1 MAEMEKVEFEFP
13 DEASENP
20 RKGGAVVK
28 AQDDEIEIIDDT
40 PEQDRNRKP
49 MEEPP
54 KEFEEDEIAK
64 YDESVQK
71 RIKHF
76 TKGYHEERRA
86 KEAAER
92 EREAAV
98 NFAKTLAEENKNLK
112 GSLHQG
118 QSALLE
124 QAKKV
129 VANEMEQA
137 KRKFK
142 EAYESGDSDALTAA
156 QEEMTMV
163 KMKAERVNNFKPAP
177 LPEEKPV
184 VQPQQVQAQEA
195 PVDPKL
201 KSWLSEN
208 DWYGSNKRMTAYALG
223 MHEDLVTEGV
233 KAGSDDYYKRIND
246 EMRVR
251 FPDVFESGKSEDAP
265 PPRTQK
271 SSVVA
276 PATRSTAPRKVVL
289 TKSQVE
295 IAKRLG
301 VPLEL
306 YARKVADDWLKVQL
320 SCKRCGARGDACTSR
335 GAMNE
340 GVSASA
346 RASACK

>member
-1 MAEMEKVEFEFP
+1 MTMEQTEFTFP
-13 DEASENP
+13 DEEVATNA
-20 RKGGAVVK
+20 RAGGKVVEPEADK
-28 AQDDEIEIIDDT
+28 PEIEVVDDT
-40 PEQDRNRKP
+40 PEADRGRKP
-49 MEEPP
+49 MAEPP
-54 KEFEEDEIAK
+54 KDVTDEELSK

-86 KEAAER
+86 KEAAVR
-92 EREAAV
+92 EKEEALR
-98 NFAKTLAEENKNLK
+98 LAQTIIEENKTLK

-124 QAKKV
+124 QAKKA
-129 VANEMEQA
+129 VATELEQA
-137 KRKFK
+137 KQKFK
-142 EAYESGDSDALTAA
+142 TAYESGDADALTAA
-156 QEEMTMV
+156 QEEMTAA
-163 KMKAERVNNFKPAP
+163 KMKADKINNFRQAP
-177 LPEEKPV
+177 LPAEKPV
-184 VQPQQVQAQEA
+184 VQPQHQPQEA

-201 KSWLSEN
+201 QSWASEN

-223 MHEDLVTEGV
+223 VHEDLVAEGV
-233 KAGSDDYYKRIND
+233 KAGSDDYYKRIDD
-246 EMRVR
+246 EMRTR
-251 FPDVFESGKSEDAP
+251 FPEAFDSGTSGDAT

-306 YARKVADDWLKVQL
+306 YARKVAEEMRK
-320 SCKRCGARGDACTSR
+320 
-335 GAMNE
+335 
-340 GVSASA
+340 
-346 RASACK
+346 